1 MSIRHLVLSAVLTA
15 CAGGSAAVLPN
26 ADIANRQ
33 LTGSWDV
40 SMSLDRAYQLDL
52 KDPPAR
58 QVCGT
63 IGFVEANQRFDGGNQ
78 SAGVY
83 DIDLARIGLDWVED
97 SKFPAAIARGVDQ
110 RGGVHSENPDSVV
123 ITLNPYS
130 EERILLT
137 GLYRVAGIDGMW
149 TAQSSRGTASGRF
162 TLRPHAS
169 GRQSTC

>member
-1 MSIRHLVLSAVLTA
+1 MSTRRLFLSAALTA
-15 CAGGSAAVLPN
+15 CTGGSAAVLSN
-26 ADIANRQ
+26 ADIPNRQ
-33 LTGSWDV
+33 LTGSWDIR
-40 SMSLDRAYQLDL
+40 MSLDRAYQLDL

-97 SKFPAAIARGVDQ
+97 SKFPAAIARQVDQ
-110 RGGVHSENPDSVV
+110 RGAVHPENADSVAV
-123 ITLNPYS
+123 TLNPFS

-137 GLYRVAGIDGMW
+137 GLYRVAGIDGIW
-149 TAQSSRGTASGRF
+149 TAQSSRGTATGRF
-162 TLRPHAS
+162 TLRPHAN